1 VLKFESDLPRFKL
14 SNEGIM
20 TKNMFSFSLFLCIF
34 IMPVLSC
41 YAYSGTIVDVR
52 EGDLLL
58 ISTEGGTQTIRL
70 YGVMC
75 PVHGQPYHDK
85 ARLLVNHLTLQKNAE
100 ITPLFNDEEGISNA
114 LVRIQGVKDF
124 LNGQLVG
131 YGMAWVKPVQCKSRL
146 CDEWRKL
153 EELAQKN
160 YVGLWSELYPVPP
173 WEWRKAQRM
182 EIYRRSQ
189 ESLKKD

>member
-1 VLKFESDLPRFKL
+1 
-14 SNEGIM
+14 M
-20 TKNMFSFSLFLCIF
+20 TKSVASFFLFLFIF
-34 IMPVLSC
+34 FVSKFSC
-41 YAYSGTIVDVR
+41 YAYTAIIVDVR
-52 EGDLLL
+52 AGDLLV
-58 ISTEGGTQTIRL
+58 IIAQGQAQTIRL

-85 ARLLVNHLTLQKNAE
+85 ARFLVNNLTLQRNAE

-114 LVRIQGVKDF
+114 LVRVQGVKEY

-131 YGMAWVKPVQCKSRL
+131 YGMAWVKPVQCRSRL
-146 CDEWRKL
+146 CEGWGKL
-153 EELAQKN
+153 EELARRN
-160 YVGLWSELYPVPP
+160 LVGLWSESYAVQP

>member
-1 VLKFESDLPRFKL
+1 
-14 SNEGIM
+14 M
-20 TKNMFSFSLFLCIF
+20 TKNVFSFSLFLLTF
-34 IMPVLSC
+34 FMSVLSC
-41 YAYSGTIVDVR
+41 HAYSATIVDVR
-52 EGDLLL
+52 AGDLLV
-58 ISTEGGTQTIRL
+58 ISAEGQAQTVRL

-85 ARLLVNHLTLQKNAE
+85 ARLLVNHLTLQRNAE
-100 ITPLFNDEEGISNA
+100 ITPLFNDEEGVSNV
-114 LVRIQGVKDF
+114 LVRIQGVKDY

-153 EELAQKN
+153 EELARKN
-160 YVGLWSELYPVPP
+160 LVGLWSEPYAVPP

-189 ESLKKD
+189 ESPKKE